1 MKQNLHPNLISLPKN
16 SKVLIIRHSSID
28 LRFQPPA
35 QISRLWD
42 DHSRIITWL
51 LACQIWLCVWD
62 CFRFSSRI
70 LMSSSHFMILSNL
83 NKLPVPNEAK
93 NTPAA
98 WCSHHHISQWVQPLF
113 FSSVQHFPSSDY
125 KTDNQNASNISKC
138 CFANTK
144 HVFRCIGLNT
154 RVFLAT
160 NIKNLLRCSSWRWPQ
175 RWLLDYCWLL
185 GQPSGSRLGT
195 LWASDLDLSNWSQFE
210 CSLTS
215 LRWTRRWPCE
225 LSGQL

>member
-16 SKVLIIRHSSID
+16 SKVLIIRHSSIH

-70 LMSSSHFMILSNL
+70 LMLSSHFMILSNL

-144 HVFRCIGLNT
+144 HDFRCIGLNT

-160 NIKNLLRCSSWRWPQ
+160 NIKNLLRCSSWNLYPRVLEDDLRGGYWITADFLDNLPDQ
-175 RWLLDYCWLL
+175 GLGHFGLL
-185 GQPSGSRLGT
+185 T
-195 LWASDLDLSNWSQFE
+195 LTFQTDH
-210 CSLTS
+210 S
-215 LRWTRRWPCE
+215 LRV
-225 LSGQL
+225 L